1 MQAVILCVNL
11 ETYFGKRDFL
21 PRRAESRTENL
32 RAMRRLKAD
41 SGTACIRG
49 EIFYKKGIPSRR
61 QICYNRGDNRR
72 FAKGANGMIRV
83 AVIGCGKI
91 AQVRHLPE
99 YATNPNAQ
107 LVAYYDKNSQ
117 RAHEVAAQYGG
128 KVYDSYFDLLKD
140 PEIDAVSVCVENRSH
155 AEMTTAALYAGKH
168 VLCEK
173 PMAVTLAE
181 CESMVAAAEFNN
193 RHLMIGHNMRFDPV
207 HRRAKELLEQGVI
220 GDVITFRTGLGTS
233 GPEGWSMEGNWF
245 FDKKKA
251 VMGALSDLGIHKID
265 LMQYLTGQT
274 VIETTAKILTL
285 NKHDREDHLI
295 GVDDNALCILRMNG
309 GSAGTMAASWT
320 VYGQESNS
328 TCLFGT
334 RGVMRIYNSLTAPIE
349 VRDLNNTIT
358 AYQFE
363 HQTRSGV
370 IDEFIDALE
379 HDREPEVSGREAL
392 TTMRT
397 IFGCIKSSETGRT
410 VSVNNSFVTHLQD
423 GYRRNK

>member
-1 MQAVILCVNL
+1 
-11 ETYFGKRDFL
+11 
-21 PRRAESRTENL
+21 
-32 RAMRRLKAD
+32 
-41 SGTACIRG
+41 
-49 EIFYKKGIPSRR
+49 
-61 QICYNRGDNRR
+61 
-72 FAKGANGMIRV
+72 MIRV

-334 RGVMRIYNSLTAPIE
+334 RGVMRI
-349 VRDLNNTIT
+349 
-358 AYQFE
+358 
-363 HQTRSGV
+363 
-370 IDEFIDALE
+370 
-379 HDREPEVSGREAL
+379 
-392 TTMRT
+392 
-397 IFGCIKSSETGRT
+397 
-410 VSVNNSFVTHLQD
+410 
-423 GYRRNK
+423 

>member
-1 MQAVILCVNL
+1 
-11 ETYFGKRDFL
+11 
-21 PRRAESRTENL
+21 
-32 RAMRRLKAD
+32 MR
-41 SGTACIRG
+41 
-49 EIFYKKGIPSRR
+49 F
-61 QICYNRGDNRR
+61 
-72 FAKGANGMIRV
+72 
-83 AVIGCGKI
+83 AVIGTGAIVEKFISAGSQVPGFSLYAVYSRSKERGQAFAAEHGAQRSFDNLADLAACRKVEAVYI
-91 AQVRHLPE
+91 ASPN
-99 YATNPNAQ
+99 YAHCAQ
-107 LVAYYDKNSQ
+107 
-117 RAHEVAAQYGG
+117 
-128 KVYDSYFDLLKD
+128 
-140 PEIDAVSVCVENRSH
+140 
-155 AEMTTAALYAGKH
+155 ALAMLSAGKH

-181 CESMVAAAEFNN
+181 CESMVAAAERNG
-193 RHLMIGHNMRFDPV
+193 RHLMVGHNMRFDPV
-207 HRRAKELLEQGVI
+207 HRRAKQLLDSGVI
-220 GDVITFRTGLGTS
+220 GDVITFRAVLGNA
-233 GPEGWSMEGNWF
+233 GPEGWSVDEGTWF
-245 FDKKKA
+245 FDKNKA
-251 VMGALSDLGIHKID
+251 ALGALSDMGIHKVD
-265 LMQYLTGQT
+265 LIQYLLGQK
-274 VIETTAKILTL
+274 VIETTAKVVTL
-285 NKHDREDHLI
+285 NKRDSEGNLI

-410 VSVNNSFVTHLQD
+410 VSVNSSFVTHLQD

>member
-1 MQAVILCVNL
+1 
-11 ETYFGKRDFL
+11 
-21 PRRAESRTENL
+21 
-32 RAMRRLKAD
+32 
-41 SGTACIRG
+41 
-49 EIFYKKGIPSRR
+49 
-61 QICYNRGDNRR
+61 
-72 FAKGANGMIRV
+72 MIRV

-320 VYGQESNS
+320 VPVASCGS
-328 TCLFGT
+328 T
-334 RGVMRIYNSLTAPIE
+334 TASPPPSRCGI
-349 VRDLNNTIT
+349 
-358 AYQFE
+358 
-363 HQTRSGV
+363 
-370 IDEFIDALE
+370 
-379 HDREPEVSGREAL
+379 
-392 TTMRT
+392 
-397 IFGCIKSSETGRT
+397 
-410 VSVNNSFVTHLQD
+410 
-423 GYRRNK
+423 

>member
-1 MQAVILCVNL
+1 
-11 ETYFGKRDFL
+11 
-21 PRRAESRTENL
+21 
-32 RAMRRLKAD
+32 
-41 SGTACIRG
+41 
-49 EIFYKKGIPSRR
+49 
-61 QICYNRGDNRR
+61 
-72 FAKGANGMIRV
+72 MIRIGI
-83 AVIGCGKI
+83 IGCGKI

-99 YATNPNAQ
+99 YAANPHVELAG
-107 LVAYYDKNSQ
+107 YYDLNTQ
-117 RAHEVAAQYGG
+117 RAQEMAAQYGG
-128 KVYDSYFDLLKD
+128 KVYDSYFDLLND
-140 PEIDAVSVCVENRSH
+140 PSIDAVSICVENRSH
-155 AEMTTAALYAGKH
+155 AEITTYALYAGKH

-181 CESMVAAAEFNN
+181 CESMVAAAERNGK
-193 RHLMIGHNMRFDPV
+193 HLMIGHNMRFDPV
-207 HRRAKELLEQGVI
+207 HRKAKELLDGGII
-220 GDVITFRTGLGTS
+220 GDIITFRATMGNA
-233 GPEGWSMEGNWF
+233 GPENWSMEAGSTWF
-245 FDKKKA
+245 FDKQKA
-251 VMGALSDLGIHKID
+251 AMGALSDLGIHKVD
-265 LMQYLTGQT
+265 LLQYLTGQK
-274 VIETTAKILTL
+274 VIETTAKVMTL
-285 NKHDREDHLI
+285 NKHTATGAPI
-295 GVDDNALCILRMNG
+295 TVDDNALCILRMNG

-349 VRDLNNTIT
+349 VRDLSNTIT

-370 IDEFIDALE
+370 IDAFIDALE

-410 VSVNNSFVTHLQD
+410 VSVNSSFVTHLQD

>member
-1 MQAVILCVNL
+1 MEL
-11 ETYFGKRDFL
+11 
-21 PRRAESRTENL
+21 
-32 RAMRRLKAD
+32 
-41 SGTACIRG
+41 
-49 EIFYKKGIPSRR
+49 
-61 QICYNRGDNRR
+61 
-72 FAKGANGMIRV
+72 
-83 AVIGCGKI
+83 
-91 AQVRHLPE
+91 
-99 YATNPNAQ
+99 
-107 LVAYYDKNSQ
+107 
-117 RAHEVAAQYGG
+117 
-128 KVYDSYFDLLKD
+128 
-140 PEIDAVSVCVENRSH
+140 
-155 AEMTTAALYAGKH
+155 
-168 VLCEK
+168 
-173 PMAVTLAE
+173 
-181 CESMVAAAEFNN
+181 
-193 RHLMIGHNMRFDPV
+193 
-207 HRRAKELLEQGVI
+207 RRAKELLEQGVI

-410 VSVNNSFVTHLQD
+410 VSVNSSFVTHLQD